1 MRGRVRSNSDD
12 HVSTENKSS
21 SRPSALQDSLYTIKT
36 YKDFRYLWVGN
47 FFTVGAQ
54 WLQVLTV
61 GWLVLELTEGNALL
75 TGSVV
80 GIRTLPVFITGPL
93 AGVLADRLAR
103 RKIVMITQGSMACAA
118 GLFAF
123 LVISTDLESAPI
135 RGP

>member
-1 MRGRVRSNSDD
+1 MSGRDKSNS
-12 HVSTENKSS
+12 SEPAAKGNKSS
-21 SRPSALQDSLYTIKT
+21 SEPSALQNSLSTIKT

-93 AGVLADRLAR
+93 AGV
-103 RKIVMITQGSMACAA
+103 
-118 GLFAF
+118 F
-123 LVISTDLESAPI
+123 
-135 RGP
+135 